1 MKKFSF
7 FLLGALVIIVV
18 FWKKPTSPMVPSV
31 GKEPTPTSS
40 DTRQISREVVMEGL
54 NIPWEIVFLPA
65 SPGGEM
71 LITERP
77 GNLLLVGKDRRK
89 IAVQG
94 VVHKGEGGL
103 LGLAV
108 HPKFPENHFV
118 YLYLTY
124 RRDSGLMNRVERYK
138 LEGDQLSERLVVLD
152 GILGSSNHDG
162 GRIAFGPDYYLYIG
176 TGDAENQK
184 LAQDTKSLNGKILRV
199 TEDGAM
205 PSGNPFGNAVYSY
218 GHRNVQGLAWDE
230 KGQLWATEH
239 GPSGLQTGFDELNRI
254 EKGKNYGWPDRA
266 DRQKEGTEKPVVHS
280 GEDTWAPS
288 GAVFY
293 NDSVLFAGLAGEAIY
308 QYKISSSQL
317 TTHFKGEFGRIR
329 MITRGPDGQFYILT
343 NNTDGRGNP
352 KDGDDKLIRLGAG
365 FFE

>member
-1 MKKFSF
+1 MNRYKF
-7 FLLGALVIIVV
+7 
-18 FWKKPTSPMVPSV
+18 
-31 GKEPTPTSS
+31 E
-40 DTRQISREVVMEGL
+40 
-54 NIPWEIVFLPA
+54 
-65 SPGGEM
+65 GGE
-71 LITERP
+71 
-77 GNLLLVGKDRRK
+77 
-89 IAVQG
+89 
-94 VVHKGEGGL
+94 
-103 LGLAV
+103 
-108 HPKFPENHFV
+108 
-118 YLYLTY
+118 
-124 RRDSGLMNRVERYK
+124 
-138 LEGDQLSERLVVLD
+138 LSERLVVLD